1 LSGGSSEDSVFC
13 QSLVAK
19 KDVDDRGDIA
29 GALNSI
35 LAEPPYGEGVD
46 EAKVSLHL
54 SSDAVILADGIEP
67 HDERT
72 TPNPELYKSVR
83 YPKHLKRSRAGAAG
97 PPHGLSV
104 QGQLTGTC

>member
-1 LSGGSSEDSVFC
+1 MFC
-13 QSLVAK
+13 QNPIAK
-19 KDVDDRGDIA
+19 EDADDRGDIA

-54 SSDAVILADGIEP
+54 SSCAAILADEIEP
-67 HDERT
+67 HDERP
-72 TPNPELYKSVR
+72 TPHSKLHKSVR
-83 YPKHLKRSRAGAAG
+83 YPKHSKRLRSGAAG

-104 QGQLTGTC
+104 QGQLTSTCWKHEKLTE